1 MALKLV
7 LQNVKDYGMYLKCSF
22 KYFQT
27 RQTHCI
33 KRMDWLSAWWLSH
46 PFSHFP
52 YSTHFQAS
60 SRTKALHCWL
70 HFAVS
75 TNIEKIIIYQCSK
88 LILY

>member
-33 KRMDWLSAWWLSH
+33 KRMDDWLSAWWLSH

-52 YSTHFQAS
+52 YSTHLLGNQTVLPF
-60 SRTKALHCWL
+60 RPLTENEWL
-70 HFAVS
+70 DQWRWV
-75 TNIEKIIIYQCSK
+75 
-88 LILY
+88 